1 MASMKRHKTTYPGV
15 YYLVNK
21 DKEKVYYI
29 RYRKNGKSIDEKV
42 GKQHTNDMTP
52 ARASGIRADRMQ
64 GKEKSNTEKRAE
76 KVQTAA
82 EWTID
87 RLWKEYRKQLPN
99 SAKADDSRYRI
110 YLEKKFGNK
119 KPKEIVQL
127 DLDRLRINLL
137 KKRAPQ
143 TVKHVL
149 TLFKRI
155 VNFGADRG
163 LISPLLFKIK
173 MPNVDNL
180 KTEDLSPEEL
190 QRLIKVLEATPYQ
203 TAATMMK
210 IALYTGMRR
219 GEIFKLQWADIDH
232 HRGFIHIRNPKG
244 GKSQKIPLSSNVE
257 AVFKGI
263 PENESDYI
271 FPARNGGPRKSIR
284 VDLAKI
290 KKEARLPTDF
300 RPMHGLRHLYATMLA
315 NSGKVDM
322 YTLQKLLT
330 HKSPQMTQRY
340 AHLRDD
346 AMRRASNQIDNILSE
361 SLKLEDKTKIKAIK

>member
-1 MASMKRHKTTYPGV
+1 MKRHQTTYPGV

-21 DKEKVYYI
+21 DNDKVYYI

-42 GKQHTNDMTP
+42 GKQHANDMTP
-52 ARASGIRADRMQ
+52 ARASGIRANRMQ
-64 GKEKSNTEKRAE
+64 GKEKTNTEERAE
-76 KVQTAA
+76 KAKKAA
-82 EWTID
+82 EWTIEH
-87 RLWKEYRKQLPN
+87 LWKEYRKQLPN
-99 SAKADDSRYRI
+99 SAKADDSRYKI

-163 LISPLLFKIK
+163 LISPLPFKIK
-173 MPNVDNL
+173 MPNVDNV
-180 KTEDLSPEEL
+180 KTEDLTPEEL
-190 QRLIKVLEATPYQ
+190 QRLIKELESTPYQ

-219 GEIFKLQWADIDH
+219 GEIFKLQWADIDF

-244 GKSQKIPLSSNVE
+244 GKSQKIPLNANVE
-257 AVFKGI
+257 AVFKLI
-263 PENESDYI
+263 PENKNEYI
-271 FPARNGGPRKSIR
+271 FPARNGGPRKDIKK
-284 VDLAKI
+284 DTAKI
-290 KKEARLPTDF
+290 KAAANLPKDF

-330 HKSPQMTQRY
+330 HKSPQMTLRY
-340 AHLRDD
+340 AHFRDE
-346 AMRRASNQIDNILSE
+346 AMRRASNQIDDILSE
-361 SLKLEDKTKIKAIK
+361 SLKPEDKTKIKAIK